1 MAALTPPD
9 IDNQQSQKE
18 YFDALTESLKV
29 LENRK
34 GPNLFNVA
42 AAFFNP
48 GRTGSFGEA
57 LGNAAGAMGADQERD
72 ELRAPQIA
80 QMRAALAGQK
90 YDVQK
95 KAKAYEL
102 IANAMNL
109 GSPEAAQQALQ
120 TGNGLFGIGNKFT
133 PELYFAISRYDPKI
147 AETVKNA
154 AGMDIERYKALI
166 EATKMNMSIAQMY
179 DQFGKDVTDRFITL
193 QGGRPPASGAPSA
206 PASTPPATSSTAPEP
221 KPYTGSAEGI
231 PAVEDP
237 EEVRK
242 QAEIDALKKE
252 SRVQPPAAP
261 AASQTGVQQFGY
273 EEIEPNKFRLKY
285 SGRVFSVPPNSSPAA
300 ARKFIEDALAA
311 EQDIYK
317 KTVEAEA
324 KPFEKKVEDILNFD
338 NTATAV
344 NLDRV
349 DKILTIVQKNPR
361 ITGILQQ
368 TDNAS
373 GLGKYLMAL
382 GAAAQEGIQ
391 AGKFGQFSLP
401 IEKFINTAN
410 MTEDQK
416 AALGELTRLIS
427 QEFLAGMRANRGLL
441 GVNPTDNDARLFQA
455 AAENPTSLARN
466 IYSWAQGRAAEYESM
481 NDIYKGY
488 SRFRTERG
496 RGVDPALFFMDE
508 SSPYHAGIRSYT
520 ERLLKVKENTP
531 GMR

>member
-1 MAALTPPD
+1 MALTPPD
-9 IDNQQSQKE
+9 ENQSQKE

-80 QMRAALAGQK
+80 QMRAQLAGQK

-120 TGNGLFGIGNKFT
+120 TGQGIFGIGQKFS

-179 DQFGKDVTDRFITL
+179 DQFGKDVTDRFMAL

-221 KPYTGSAEGI
+221 KPYTGPAGGI

-261 AASQTGVQQFGY
+261 AASQAGVQQFGY
-273 EEIEPNKFRLKY
+273 DEIEPNKFRLKY

-427 QEFLAGMRANRGLL
+427 QEFLAGMKANRGLL

>member
-1 MAALTPPD
+1 MALTPPD
-9 IDNQQSQKE
+9 ENQSQKE

-34 GPNLFNVA
+34 GPNLFNMA

-57 LGNAAGAMGADQERD
+57 LGNAAGAAGADQERD

-80 QMRAALAGQK
+80 QMRAQLAGQK

-120 TGNGLFGIGNKFT
+120 TGQGIFGIGQKFS

-206 PASTPPATSSTAPEP
+206 PASTPPATSTTAPEP
-221 KPYTGSAEGI
+221 KPYTGPAGGI
-231 PAVEDP
+231 PAEEDP

-261 AASQTGVQQFGY
+261 AAPQAGTPKFGY
-273 EEIEPNKFRLKY
+273 EEAGPNKFKLTY
-285 SGRVFSVPPNSSPAA
+285 SGRIVTVPPGESPAA
-300 ARKFIEDALAA
+300 VRKIIENALAA
-311 EQDIYK
+311 EEDIYK
-317 KTVEAEA
+317 KAVEAEA
-324 KPFEKKVEDILNFD
+324 KPFEEKTASILQFD
-338 NTATAV
+338 NQATAV
-344 NLDRV
+344 NLNRV
-349 DKILTIVQKNPR
+349 GKILDLSQRYSKLP
-361 ITGILQQ
+361 GALQQ
-368 TDNAS
+368 TDTMS
-373 GLGKYLMAL
+373 GFGKWVAAV

-391 AGKFGQFSLP
+391 AGKFGAFSIP
-401 IEKFINTAN
+401 IEKFVNTAN
-410 MTEDQK
+410 LSQQQK
-416 AALGELTRLIS
+416 EILGELAREIS
-427 QEFLAGMRANRGLL
+427 AEFLAGMRANRGLL
-441 GVNPTDNDARLFQA
+441 GINPTDNDARLFQA

-466 IYSWAQGRAAEYESM
+466 IFSWAQGRAAEYESM

-488 SRFRTERG
+488 TKFRSQRG
-496 RGVDPALFFMDE
+496 RGFDPASFFIDE
-508 SSPYHAGIRSYT
+508 SSPYHAGVKSYT
-520 ERLLKVKENTP
+520 ERLLRVRENSP